1 MAEDVVDEL
10 EKIRN
15 TFDWVQQRG
24 YTHEEMSD
32 YAEFAIPTLINMV
45 ERLLK
50 NNQMV
55 Q

>member
-15 TFDWVQQRG
+15 HYDWLIECC
-24 YTHEEMSD
+24 YTHEDMSD
-32 YAEFAIPTLINMV
+32 FAVNAIPNLINMI